1 MIVIYSTGCPKCK
14 VLINKLNA
22 KNIEYS
28 VFNDVDKM
36 IKMGITNVPILEVDD
51 VRMKFKE
58 ANNWINSME

>member
-14 VLINKLNA
+14 VLINKLNT

-51 VRMKFKE
+51 VRMEFKE
-58 ANNWINSME
+58 ANNWINSRE

>member
-1 MIVIYSTGCPKCK
+1 MIVIYSTSCPKCK

-36 IKMGITNVPILEVDD
+36 IEMEITNIPILEVDGL
-51 VRMKFKE
+51 RMEFKE
-58 ANNWINSME
+58 ANNWINSRK